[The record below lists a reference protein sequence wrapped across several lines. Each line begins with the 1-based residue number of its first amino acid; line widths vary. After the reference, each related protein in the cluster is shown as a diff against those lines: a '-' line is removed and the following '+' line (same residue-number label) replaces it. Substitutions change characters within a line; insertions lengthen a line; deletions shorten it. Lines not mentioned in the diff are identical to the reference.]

1 MLHPPIWVT
10 LEFSFMRAF
19 VIAAAAFLL
28 AGCAGQPTEKQGAAP
43 ATSTAAVPAAATVP
57 ATAPDPAE
65 AVAPAANES
74 TKYVASNAPEA
85 KSLEDAMKMGYKVV
99 NEKGQTMYCRETQ
112 ALGSHLKKDR
122 TCLTPQELE
131 AAREANQRNFDN
143 MKKHIPPPQGK

>member
-1 MLHPPIWVT
+1 
-10 LEFSFMRAF
+10 MRAF

-43 ATSTAAVPAAATVP
+43 ATASTAAVPAAATVP
-57 ATAPDPAE
+57 ATAAVPAE
-65 AVAPAANES
+65 VAAPAAKQS

-85 KSLEDAMKMGYKVV
+85 KTLEEAMKMGYKVV
-99 NEKGQTMYCRETQ
+99 NEKGQLMYCRETQ

-131 AAREANQRNFDN
+131 AAREANQRNFEN
-143 MKKHIPPPQGK
+143 MKKYIPPPQGQ

>member
-1 MLHPPIWVT
+1 MRKYPRCVYAASPLTGHQ

-43 ATSTAAVPAAATVP
+43 ATASTASVPAATVP

-65 AVAPAANES
+65 AVAPAADES

-85 KSLEDAMKMGYKVV
+85 KTLEEATKMGYKVV
-99 NEKGQTMYCRETQ
+99 NEKGQLMYCRETQ
-112 ALGSHLKKDR
+112 AIGSHLKKDR
-122 TCLTPQELE
+122 T
-131 AAREANQRNFDN
+131 
-143 MKKHIPPPQGK
+143 